1 MVGWDSLTHI
11 LQSRYNYWRNWL
23 LCIQCISEK
32 NEQTKTMLHKSL
44 TKWYFHLLNNFPLS
58 NPPSSEAAT
67 AHKKWSVPWTAPP
80 AYRLNMT
87 STTTSTTTITVT
99 TFAEILTCVVR
110 HSFLWSFLQN
120 CHPCTEDKWAVCCI
134 LYSSMY
140 HQSFVFI
147 WSLTFCPWVTN
158 LLAMEGHWQKG
169 CKCKC
174 SYNS

>member
-32 NEQTKTMLHKSL
+32 NDQTKTMLHKSL

-67 AHKKWSVPWTAPP
+67 AHKKWSVPWTAP
-80 AYRLNMT
+80 
-87 STTTSTTTITVT
+87 TTSTTTIT

-120 CHPCTEDKWAVCCI
+120 CHPCTEDKWTVCCI

>member
-11 LQSRYNYWRNWL
+11 LQSRSNYWRNWL

-32 NEQTKTMLHKSL
+32 NDQTKTMLHKSL
-44 TKWYFHLLNNFPLS
+44 TKWYFHLLNNLPLS

-67 AHKKWSVPWTAPP
+67 AHKWSVPWTAPP

-87 STTTSTTTITVT
+87 STTTTSTTTITVT

-110 HSFLWSFLQN
+110 HSFLGSFLQN
-120 CHPCTEDKWAVCCI
+120 CHPCTEDKWTVCCI

>member
-32 NEQTKTMLHKSL
+32 NDQTKTMLHKSL

-67 AHKKWSVPWTAPP
+67 AHKKWSVPWTAP
-80 AYRLNMT
+80 
-87 STTTSTTTITVT
+87 TTSTTTITVT

-120 CHPCTEDKWAVCCI
+120 CHPCTEDKWTVCCI